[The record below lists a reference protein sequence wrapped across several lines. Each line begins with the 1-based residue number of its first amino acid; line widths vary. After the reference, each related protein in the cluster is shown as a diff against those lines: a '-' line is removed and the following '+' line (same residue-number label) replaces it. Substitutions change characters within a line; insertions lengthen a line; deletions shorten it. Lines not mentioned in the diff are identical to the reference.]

1 MSRNAR
7 PLILFAAASAALLTA
22 CSSGSDAPAAEEDVA
37 AGASSAAE
45 NGAAGSPGGDAT
57 GVLTVAG
64 GMYTFTPDWCLISSS
79 EAGEFIVSGPG
90 FAADSTPVYV
100 DAAGP
105 NQLTVYVGTDDR
117 FGQAEVIYEFNPLA
131 SGGGPLDELGG
142 LTIDGNTV
150 YAEPVMVG
158 TDANRTE
165 FEPVGTAAFEA
176 TCA

>member
-1 MSRNAR
+1 MSRNSR

-22 CSSGSDAPAAEEDVA
+22 CSSGSDTPAVEDA
-37 AGASSAAE
+37 AADASSAAE
-45 NGAAGSPGGDAT
+45 KGDVGESGATST

-64 GMYTFTPDWCLISSS
+64 GMYTFTPEWCRISSS
-79 EAGEFIVSGPG
+79 AAGEFIVSGPG

-117 FGQAEVIYEFNPLA
+117 FGQAEVVYEFNPLA
-131 SGGGPLDELGG
+131 SGGGPLDELDG

-158 TDANRTE
+158 INANRTE